1 MSACCLLVGESS
13 RPALPPRRPS
23 CGHPRPVSTSPTS
36 AIRSHWQQS
45 KRETHHEPPL
55 SFILSVL
62 AFGGFGFVSH
72 NHHQR
77 LTRRRVAS
85 ASKTRWQAGAAVAL
99 AFAFASAVAARGWAF
114 GPVLWFGFVMF
125 AAILVFLALNF
136 WPQRIHKHQL

>member
-1 MSACCLLVGESS
+1 
-13 RPALPPRRPS
+13 
-23 CGHPRPVSTSPTS
+23 
-36 AIRSHWQQS
+36 
-45 KRETHHEPPL
+45 
-55 SFILSVL
+55 L

-99 AFAFASAVAARGWAF
+99 AFAFAFASAVAARGWAF